1 MRLQPQNCRSL
12 GLPVARHR
20 RRASLLRL
28 PKFLQLDENYYQI
41 EIKYEKAAL
50 PDTGGKIACWL
61 QLIGGETSSLSLFKN
76 CFLFL
81 FSSKYHQNNV
91 FKSFNKF
98 TFTCLRQ
105 QKASYTSLHL
115 SSLTDTDG
123 LKNKSHWKP
132 CTGNLFAITFITVFV
147 NSFFHIFTLALCI

>member
-1 MRLQPQNCRSL
+1 MKK
-12 GLPVARHR
+12 
-20 RRASLLRL
+20 LL
-28 PKFLQLDENYYQI
+28 
-41 EIKYEKAAL
+41 L

-105 QKASYTSLHL
+105 QKASCASSHL

-132 CTGNLFAITFITVFV
+132 CTGNLFAITFITVFLNKIYTFPPSLV
-147 NSFFHIFTLALCI
+147 HLKQGLVTTSLKSFEFELPGH